1 MSLRLK
7 TVIGV
12 VTAAITLGMVLSYG
26 FLHDTLGLPW
36 RTIGYGA
43 ALLLIA
49 VVAVI
54 LWFATL
60 RDWARQPTGSQGRK
74 TNKQRS

>member
-7 TVIGV
+7 IIIGV
-12 VTAAITLGMVLSYG
+12 VAVAISVGMVLSYG
-26 FLHDTLGLPW
+26 FLHETLDLSS

-60 RDWARQPTGSQGRK
+60 RDWARRPAGSRARK
-74 TNKQRS
+74 TDKQRS